1 MPQPDANVVLAKLD
15 TDLNEGWMDL
25 PPDPPP
31 PPPDETPCMVCGRVD
46 GDEDFVLCDGCP
58 KGGHYACLGMP
69 AVPTGD
75 WFCPECVRAGKDTP
89 NGDAATPTA
98 RAPAPPPIAA
108 RAPAAP
114 PRWENRRPL
123 RLGVDVEERPMW
135 GMDCYTRVAVNAAL
149 SRAPSFAG
157 DDADARS
164 RRELF
169 FSKLLMPAVHTM
181 GVDGW
186 DLAAAT
192 RRFER
197 NAAARGNEG
206 VVAGCDCVLRAI
218 HEVDEAN
225 IDTVPPPETA
235 EDNAPPP
242 PPAREPRAKR
252 RTRRRARAFH
262 RASRSKNRWVRTCSS
277 PRTRAGPSP
286 RNTPSVASRR
296 LRRSWARGGRNS
308 A

>member
-1 MPQPDANVVLAKLD
+1 
-15 TDLNEGWMDL
+15 
-25 PPDPPP
+25 
-31 PPPDETPCMVCGRVD
+31 
-46 GDEDFVLCDGCP
+46 
-58 KGGHYACLGMP
+58 
-69 AVPTGD
+69 
-75 WFCPECVRAGKDTP
+75 
-89 NGDAATPTA
+89 
-98 RAPAPPPIAA
+98 
-108 RAPAAP
+108 
-114 PRWENRRPL
+114 
-123 RLGVDVEERPMW
+123 MW

-192 RRFER
+192 RKVRA

-225 IDTVPPPETA
+225 IDTVPPPK
-235 EDNAPPP
+235 PPKGQRAAAAVL
-242 PPAREPRAKR
+242 AREPRAKR

-286 RNTPSVASRR
+286 RNTPSSASRR

-308 A
+308 APTFAPRTTRARRRRSGNTKRWICRRRSKRRRRRRRRRSRRRRRRSRRRRRNAPRKKPPRRRRRRRCERREKNACAAAADTKATSEATKSEVKSEATKSEVKSEATSPPTSPPARRRRRRV